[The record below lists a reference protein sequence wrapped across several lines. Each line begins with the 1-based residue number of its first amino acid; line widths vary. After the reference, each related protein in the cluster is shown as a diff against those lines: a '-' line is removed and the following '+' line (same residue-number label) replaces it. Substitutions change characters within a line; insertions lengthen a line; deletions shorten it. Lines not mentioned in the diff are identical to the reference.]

1 MGGLPRA
8 WGEGIRKHFGTAENA
23 GVSEWQTMRT
33 QNPLVATPCG
43 FKSHHRHH
51 VRTITLIQWV
61 SRQSSLLFA

>member
-51 VRTITLIQWV
+51 NE
-61 SRQSSLLFA
+61 